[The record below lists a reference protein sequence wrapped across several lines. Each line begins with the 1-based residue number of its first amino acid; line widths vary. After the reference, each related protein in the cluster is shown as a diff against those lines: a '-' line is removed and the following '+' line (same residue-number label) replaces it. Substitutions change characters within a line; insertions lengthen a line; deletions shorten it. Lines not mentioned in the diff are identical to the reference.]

1 MNFLCY
7 QHATKEK
14 PQKPYFSDYFN
25 IYKTKTI
32 PKTDTSLKSKSDC
45 RNNIWKSELTFTF
58 CSVLFYMSKIL
69 FVRIIFILKRMY
81 KNKKRNSEKEH
92 PGKTKI

>member
-14 PQKPYFSDYFN
+14 PQKPYFFDYFN

-32 PKTDTSLKSKSDC
+32 PKTDTLLKSKSDC
-45 RNNIWKSELTFTF
+45 RNNIWKSELIHILF
-58 CSVLFYMSKIL
+58 CSFLYEQNTLRQNHFR
-69 FVRIIFILKRMY
+69 FG
-81 KNKKRNSEKEH
+81 KNVQK
-92 PGKTKI
+92 